1 MTDLS
6 LYYQTFMTS
15 GCFNNQMGNQKGLGI
30 ISYYLGKCANALKLQ
45 TTPGS
50 TLNALPTASKAQA
63 LCLISSTRLEKQNQ
77 KNRNTT
83 FKDTLNKDSFPL
95 NQ

>member
-15 GCFNNQMGNQKGLGI
+15 GCLNNQMGNQKGLGL
-30 ISYYLGKCANALKLQ
+30 ISYYLDKCANALKLQ

-50 TLNALPTASKAQA
+50 TLNALPYSVQG
-63 LCLISSTRLEKQNQ
+63 SSSVFNFQHTFRKTKPEKQEYY
-77 KNRNTT
+77 
-83 FKDTLNKDSFPL
+83 F
-95 NQ
+95 